1 MNGLQLIGAVEIG
14 CVYGILAIAIYLSF
28 RVLDFPDLTVDG
40 SFPLGAAVTASLI
53 IEGVHPMTATLA
65 AFGAGAAA
73 GCVTAWLNVRW
84 KILHLLAGILSMTAL
99 YSINIRIM
107 GKPNLALLNE
117 RTLLTPFE
125 GQSDGSVLMGVMAL
139 MAVLILLLV
148 YRFLKSQI
156 GLAMR
161 ATGANPRMA
170 KAQGVH
176 VDRMIILGIAI
187 SNAIVALAGSIFAQR
202 NGFADVNMGL
212 GTIIIGLAAVII
224 GEVLFSPRTLFLA
237 LVACLVGSILYQV
250 AISLALNAGSLGL
263 EASDLK
269 LVTALLVGFALILPK
284 VQDELKVG
292 YGRRWK
298 KKGV

>member
-14 CVYGILAIAIYLSF
+14 CVYGILAIAVYLSF

-53 IEGVHPMTATLA
+53 LHQVNPVLATLIA
-65 AFGAGAAA
+65 VASGALVGSI
-73 GCVTAWLNVRW
+73 TAWLNVRW
-84 KILHLLAGILSMTAL
+84 KILHLLSGILTMTAL

-117 RTLLTPFE
+117 KTILTPFE
-125 GQSDGSVLMGVMAL
+125 GQSDGLLLMGVMAGV
-139 MAVLILLLV
+139 AVLILGAV
-148 YRFLKSQI
+148 YLFLKSHV

-161 ATGANPRMA
+161 ATGANHRMA
-170 KAQGVH
+170 RAQGVN
-176 VDRMIILGIAI
+176 VNRMIILGIAL
-187 SNAIVALAGSIFAQR
+187 SNAIVAFAGSIFAQR

-224 GEVLFSPRTLFLA
+224 GEVLFSPRTLFMA
-237 LVACLVGSILYQV
+237 LVACLFGSIFYQI
-250 AISLALNAGSLGL
+250 AISLALNAGSFGL

-284 VQDELKVG
+284 LRVEMNLYAARTLK
-292 YGRRWK
+292 RT
-298 KKGV
+298 